1 VRHALFLPPFGD
13 FADPRAVVELAVAT
27 EEAGWDGI
35 FLWDHM
41 WRREES
47 ATAVGDAWISLAGI
61 ASATERLR
69 LGPAITPLTR
79 RRPQKVARE
88 AVALDRLSGGRLT
101 LGVGLGV
108 NSGGELERF
117 GEQVEEHV
125 LAERLD
131 EALEVI
137 LGLWSGEQ
145 VDHHG
150 RHFTADHVR
159 FLPGPVQQPRIPI
172 WGAARG
178 GTGTKPVRR
187 AARLDGLFPVDTSTE
202 QLAQM
207 LDVVADE
214 RGSLEG
220 FDVAMLADRTTDLD
234 ALIGMG
240 VTWAMWSIEVGTAR
254 VDAFKLAQA
263 GPPA

>member
-1 VRHALFLPPFGD
+1 MHHGLFLPPFGD
-13 FADPRAVVELAVAT
+13 FADPRAAVELAIAA

-41 WRREES
+41 WRQEGR
-47 ATAVGDAWISLAGI
+47 AAAVGDAWISLAGI

-108 NSGGELERF
+108 NRGGELERF
-117 GEQVEEHV
+117 GEQVEATV

-137 LGLWSGEQ
+137 LGLWSGEE

-150 RHFTADHVR
+150 RYFTADHVR
-159 FLPGPVQQPRIPI
+159 FLPGPIQRPRIPI

-178 GTGTKPVRR
+178 GTGAKPVRR
-187 AARLDGLFPVDTSTE
+187 AARLDGLFPVDTNLG
-202 QLAQM
+202 QLAEM
-207 LDVVADE
+207 LDVVTDE

-220 FDVAMLADRTTDLD
+220 FDVAMLADLTTDLD
-234 ALIGMG
+234 ALSGAG
-240 VTWAMWSIEVGTAR
+240 VTWAMWSIGLGEASA
-254 VDAFKLAQA
+254 DAFKRAQA